1 MSAAPKQQ
9 IAACAPSVGTEPS
22 SASLSDSSSIPLIP
36 PVPPFLPLNEPPS
49 CYAKHPK
56 APVRTPLSADA
67 IANRFPT
74 LPFSSGYASGL
85 FSFAWEGGVAAAYTL
100 LEVNE
105 DDEEKKLID
114 TLWQCALDEFH
125 AMVGASTLEASV
137 RLGAILVIACSRA
150 LADSRPISP
159 FSSLVRLLYTHQLL
173 EGLRCIQLPLPRAPD
188 SGSTRR
194 KPLFLLSPI
203 LLDWTFPTKSGKTTP
218 GSAATHGYIVVGDEH
233 RGVALENWG
242 AIVHL
247 SEVGLDPKRLANVD
261 GGKLLSGDWLQLHN
275 LDLKSL
281 PALAERGFMLIS
293 RKLLEHANSKDP
305 SKSETRKKRTPV
317 SEDKKT
323 SKELIK
329 ARAELAAQEQRIKK
343 LERENAGLTKALD
356 EAKLQL
362 SKATEREAV
371 NDAAVQ
377 TLPLSQP
384 NLRLPP
390 EPFPSIEPLLSSP
403 FIEDTHSETDNG
415 PPTCGASKEDRKT
428 SRHLRAEV
436 ERTKDRISTVESS
449 VAVDLA
455 PSPTPSHPS
464 ATSRPAN
471 TPFNLSDPAGVALPP
486 PRLSSKT
493 TSPASYATLLL
504 SSQLKRTTAKLAE
517 QRRENVELLLLLTRC
532 EGQELLSSA

>member
-125 AMVGASTLEASV
+125 AMVGASTLEA
-137 RLGAILVIACSRA
+137 
-150 LADSRPISP
+150 
-159 FSSLVRLLYTHQLL
+159 
-173 EGLRCIQLPLPRAPD
+173 
-188 SGSTRR
+188 
-194 KPLFLLSPI
+194 
-203 LLDWTFPTKSGKTTP
+203 
-218 GSAATHGYIVVGDEH
+218 AATHGYIVVGDEH